1 MSHGVS
7 SSSTTGS
14 RTSASLI
21 LLPLKQLISIQLLPF
36 DLFRNLLDANFVNFW
51 FPISLSRDSDGWVYV
66 LKLYYFA
73 LARGYMV
80 FGGTVWGGLWR
91 GWCVVWL
98 LAGGGCQGGFLGVGL
113 ALMWEE
119 WVVISWGLAKTG
131 AACVAKLVV
140 WIGGGLGSRIVKGV
154 GASLICVILTG
165 VALGVRE
172 GLVSGEDNGWR
183 DVGYAGS
190 GRGLSVSGRVGV
202 GKIRVLEWVCGVAHI
217 VVVCYGVWVGTG
229 LASGGLFDIR
239 RVSGLGEEVSWCG
252 CSIGVGL
259 WRGFCIGSV
268 GVFGG
273 EGWKMGVIVLDV
285 GESRCFGR
293 VWSVAAL
300 VVGFEPMGDGGGG
313 GGVRLGFE

>member
-1 MSHGVS
+1 
-7 SSSTTGS
+7 
-14 RTSASLI
+14 
-21 LLPLKQLISIQLLPF
+21 
-36 DLFRNLLDANFVNFW
+36 
-51 FPISLSRDSDGWVYV
+51 
-66 LKLYYFA
+66 
-73 LARGYMV
+73 
-80 FGGTVWGGLWR
+80 
-91 GWCVVWL
+91 
-98 LAGGGCQGGFLGVGL
+98 
-113 ALMWEE
+113 MWEE

-313 GGVRLGFE
+313 GGVRKEERSLINTSFLDEYECSSLALEWEGRDEKKRLDHLKQDLRMERIYRQGILQRSSGGVPFSYKGVAAFKGAATRLRFCFCLFVVKVVSVL